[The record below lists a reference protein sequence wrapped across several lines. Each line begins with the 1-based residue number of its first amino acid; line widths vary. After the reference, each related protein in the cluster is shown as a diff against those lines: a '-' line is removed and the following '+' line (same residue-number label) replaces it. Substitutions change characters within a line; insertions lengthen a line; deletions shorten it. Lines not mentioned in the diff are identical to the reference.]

1 MEIVFPRIAR
11 YLYDVYLESKD
22 SDNCALMLEKEFY
35 KMFDL
40 DDEHDC
46 NVASINS
53 LNIHDASD
61 MPSHKLG
68 DAMFDEYDIFSPPS
82 FDEQNYYDYSMPPIY
97 DEYCDDM
104 FAIKSTKS
112 SMLVHHEKGAVCDGY
127 IVEFIHDATEI
138 FYERGSYAFTY
149 CKNIKFPL
157 YVLKVLKSCLFCLPM
172 LVDSCSNKLFV
183 HKIPMHRKWV
193 RLKCV

>member
-1 MEIVFPRIAR
+1 MEIVFPRIAC
-11 YLYDVYLESKD
+11 YLYDVYLENKD
-22 SDNCALMLEKEFY
+22 SGNCAQLIEEEFY

-40 DDEHDC
+40 NDEHDC

-61 MPSHKLG
+61 MPSPKLG

-82 FDEQNYYDYSMPPIY
+82 FDEQNNYDYSMPPIY
-97 DEYCDDM
+97 GEYCDDM

-112 SMLVHHEKGAVCDGY
+112 SMLVHHKKGAVCDGY
-127 IVEFIHDATEI
+127 IVEFIHDAAKI

-149 CKNIKFPL
+149 CKNSKFPL
-157 YVLKVLKSCLFCLPM
+157 YVLKVLKSCLFCLRM
-172 LVDSCSNKLFV
+172 LVDSWSNKLFV